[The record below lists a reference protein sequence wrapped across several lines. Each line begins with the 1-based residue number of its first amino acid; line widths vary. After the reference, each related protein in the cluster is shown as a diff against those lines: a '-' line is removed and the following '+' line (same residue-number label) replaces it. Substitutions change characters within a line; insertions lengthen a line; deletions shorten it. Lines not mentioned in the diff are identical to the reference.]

1 MNPEDESKGLIL
13 SKKRMNSKT
22 VLITGAQGG
31 LGSALTQDFMKN
43 GWTVIATDLDNK
55 IPKDELPDNRL
66 IRIAMDVSSDE
77 SVGIV
82 AGQLKQ
88 NRQQLDIIINNAGI
102 DRYFPLCETPVAK
115 FKEIFEVNVF
125 GCYRVNQ
132 AFLPVLK
139 KPGGRII
146 NISSEAVKINVPF
159 MTYPVSKQT
168 LESYSRTLRQ
178 ELRFLGIDV
187 VLIRPGAINTP
198 FLENVKKIKNPV
210 SDSLL
215 QVPFEKFA
223 EQAYREIGK
232 TIDPFKAAKF
242 ILKIAQAKKIKFIYK
257 INNSMLLSIASM
269 LPFWVIERMVYR
281 RLK

>member
-1 MNPEDESKGLIL
+1 
-13 SKKRMNSKT
+13 MNSKT

-31 LGSALTQDFMKN
+31 LGEALTQEFRKN
-43 GWTVIATDLDNK
+43 GWNVIATDLESK
-55 IPKDELPDNRL
+55 ILKDEIPINRL

-82 AGQLKQ
+82 AGRLKQ
-88 NRQQLDIIINNAGI
+88 KQQQLDLIVNNAGI
-102 DRYFPLCETPVAK
+102 DRYFPVCEAPVAQ

-139 KPGGRII
+139 RPGGRII
-146 NISSEAVKINVPF
+146 NISSEAAKINVPF
-159 MTYPVSKQT
+159 MTYPISKQALEGYSKT
-168 LESYSRTLRQ
+168 LHQ

-198 FLENVKKIKNPV
+198 FLDTVKNVKNPV

-215 QVPFEKFA
+215 KVPFEKFA
-223 EQAYREIGK
+223 KQAHGEIGK
-232 TIDPFKAAKF
+232 TIDPSIAAKF
-242 ILKIAQAKKIKFIYK
+242 ILKIARAKKIKLVYK
-257 INNSMLLSIASM
+257 INNSMQLRVASI
-269 LPFWVIERMVYR
+269 LPFWLIERIMYR
-281 RLK
+281 RLR